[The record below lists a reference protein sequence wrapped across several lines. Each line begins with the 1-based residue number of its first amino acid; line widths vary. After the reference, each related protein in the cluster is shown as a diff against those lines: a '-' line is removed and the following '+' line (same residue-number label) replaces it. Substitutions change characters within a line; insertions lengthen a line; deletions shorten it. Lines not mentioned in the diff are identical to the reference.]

1 MDWLNAGWIKTKK
14 QMVVTI
20 GSNTYKVIE
29 LKRTELGDKLHLNR
43 VVNGEVVPYAHCFCY
58 IDDVCTVFLDGVVRY
73 KVQLENG
80 KIGFIAAGDIK

>member
-20 GSNTYKVIE
+20 GRNAYKVVEI
-29 LKRTELGDKLHLNR
+29 KRTELGDKLHLNR
-43 VVNGEVVPYAHCFCY
+43 VVNGEVVPYAHRFCY
-58 IDDVCTVFLDGVVRY
+58 IDDVCTVFVDGVVRY

-80 KIGFIAAGDIK
+80 KYGFIAAGDIK